1 MPRTKQQIERS
12 YSSFKFKYQGRESW
26 FYLIERRGCSFHQVT
41 SNGQKDVYGPSVT
54 RLIKALV
61 ECGYIEKP
69 RKP

>member
-1 MPRTKQQIERS
+1 MARTKQQIERS
-12 YSSFKFKYQGRESW
+12 YDSFKFTYQGEESW
-26 FYLIERRGCSFHQVT
+26 FYLIERGGCSFHQIT
-41 SNGQKDVYGPSVT
+41 SNGQKDVHGLSVK